1 MGRGSVSSDGGC
13 WGSERGGEE
22 SAAQLPQQEEREEGE
37 QEEGEQEEGEGEQLP
52 GRWKE
57 NQQ

>member
-1 MGRGSVSSDGGC
+1 MGQGSMSSDGGC

-37 QEEGEQEEGEGEQLP
+37 QEEGEGEQLP